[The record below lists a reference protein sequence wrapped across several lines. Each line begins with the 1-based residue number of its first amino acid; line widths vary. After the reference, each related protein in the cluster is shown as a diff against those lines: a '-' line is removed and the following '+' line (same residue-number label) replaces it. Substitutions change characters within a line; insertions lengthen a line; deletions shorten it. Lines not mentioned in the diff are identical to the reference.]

1 MCPIFLLPSDSLE
14 PRPAERQIG
23 SCNELEKLINTER
36 RRYGYEE
43 LKCDLNMRWVANKH
57 VENQLEEG
65 YTGFE
70 VELQFR
76 GNFRLT
82 TCFDVLQDVRN
93 SEGNKC
99 NLHSWFGKY
108 ACCYTSDHKNPECV
122 WSKPLVGEHSCKD
135 GLSIRN

>member
-1 MCPIFLLPSDSLE
+1 MIYFCSPE
-14 PRPAERQIG
+14 PRPVERQIG
-23 SCNELEKLINTER
+23 SCNELEKLINVER

-76 GNFRLT
+76 GTFRMM
-82 TCFDVLQDVRN
+82 TCFDVV
-93 SEGNKC
+93 
-99 NLHSWFGKY
+99 
-108 ACCYTSDHKNPECV
+108 
-122 WSKPLVGEHSCKD
+122 
-135 GLSIRN
+135 

>member
-14 PRPAERQIG
+14 PRPVERQIG
-23 SCNELEKLINTER
+23 SCNELEKLINAER

-70 VELQFR
+70 V
-76 GNFRLT
+76 T
-82 TCFDVLQDVRN
+82 TIQ
-93 SEGNKC
+93 SK
-99 NLHSWFGKY
+99 LHSKL
-108 ACCYTSDHKNPECV
+108 C
-122 WSKPLVGEHSCKD
+122 
-135 GLSIRN
+135 